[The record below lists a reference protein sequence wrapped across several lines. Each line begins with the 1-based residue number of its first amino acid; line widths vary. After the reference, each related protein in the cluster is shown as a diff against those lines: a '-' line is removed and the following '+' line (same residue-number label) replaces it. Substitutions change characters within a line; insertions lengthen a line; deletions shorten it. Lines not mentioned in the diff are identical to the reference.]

1 VTNLAERLCAE
12 ARPGQILISPR
23 VHAAAADMLI
33 AEPLGELELRGFS
46 RPTAAYNVV
55 GLDAAKAPA

>member
-1 VTNLAERLCAE
+1 
-12 ARPGQILISPR
+12 
-23 VHAAAADMLI
+23 MLI

>member
-1 VTNLAERLCAE
+1 
-12 ARPGQILISPR
+12 
-23 VHAAAADMLI
+23 MLI
-33 AEPLGELELRGFS
+33 AEPLGELKLRGFS